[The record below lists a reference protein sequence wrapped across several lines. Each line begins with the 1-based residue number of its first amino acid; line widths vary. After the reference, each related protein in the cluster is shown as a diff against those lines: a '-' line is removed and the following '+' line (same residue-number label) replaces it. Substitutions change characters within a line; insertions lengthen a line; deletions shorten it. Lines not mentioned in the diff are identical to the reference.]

1 MNSVPVTVQGNPV
14 QQVIARL
21 GGPRRA
27 RLVALGVVMV
37 VGILG
42 LSQWAAAPTWVPLYT
57 GLPLETT
64 GSITEGLTEAG
75 IRYRLELGG
84 SEVRVAS
91 TDLARARVVL
101 ASSGLPAGG
110 RPGLELF
117 DQPSWGMTDFTQ
129 RVNYRRA
136 LEGELERTIS
146 EMRGV
151 ASAKVHLAIPE
162 SSSIRRLDQSAE
174 ASVVLQLGAGQ
185 SPPADVVQGISHLVA
200 SSVNGLRSEN
210 VTVVDGTGRLLSPPD
225 EPGSAA
231 ALNSRQLAIQREI
244 ESYLES
250 KAEEIVT
257 NVVGP
262 GNARIQVSASMNFDR
277 LERTVEAVDPDRQ
290 ALTTEQRSEIIP
302 GAEGGAGST
311 NQSATYANSRSV
323 EVFQGATGTVQRLT
337 VAVVVNDREI
347 VDGET
352 TRFEARSEAE
362 LARIEALVRGAV
374 GVDDSRGDA
383 ISVANVAFR
392 GIGPVEEPAEGIQIL
407 AVVEQV
413 QRPVVAILGL
423 LLAFVVALKLI
434 GSIRAIPVGP
444 GLLPS
449 AGGGGAGALAASS
462 GFGGNPADPQVMDP
476 GSGEALGNGGSAR
489 DRATAQ
495 MIDQPDIAARLMRS
509 WLKEG

>member
-14 QQVIARL
+14 QQVVDRL

-37 VGILG
+37 AGIVG

-84 SEVRVAS
+84 SEVRVTSA
-91 TDLARARVVL
+91 DLARARVVL
-101 ASSGLPAGG
+101 ASSGLPVGG

-146 EMRGV
+146 EIRGV
-151 ASAKVHLAIPE
+151 ESAKVHLAIPE
-162 SSSIRRLDQSAE
+162 SSSIRRQDQSAE
-174 ASVVLQLGAGQ
+174 ASVVLQISAGQ
-185 SPPADVVQGISHLVA
+185 SPSADIVQGISHLVA

-210 VTVVDGTGRLLSPPD
+210 VTIVDGTGRLLSQPD

-257 NVVGP
+257 NVVGA
-262 GNARIQVSASMNFDR
+262 GNARIRVSASMNFDR

-290 ALTTEQRSEIIP
+290 ALTSEQRSEIIP
-302 GAEGGAGST
+302 GPEGGAGST

-347 VDGET
+347 ADGET
-352 TRFEARSEAE
+352 TRFEARSDTE
-362 LARIEALVRGAV
+362 LARIESLVRSAV

-383 ISVANVAFR
+383 ISVANVAFGR
-392 GIGPVEEPAEGIQIL
+392 TIPIEEPAEGIQIL
-407 AVVEQV
+407 GVVEQV

-434 GSIRAIPVGP
+434 GLIRATPVAP

-449 AGGGGAGALAASS
+449 GGTGALATAS
-462 GFGGNPADPQVMDP
+462 GFGGSAADPQTIEP
-476 GSGEALGNGGSAR
+476 GYPEALRNGGNRR
-489 DRATAQ
+489 DRVTAQ
-495 MIDQPDIAARLMRS
+495 MIDQPDVAARLVRG